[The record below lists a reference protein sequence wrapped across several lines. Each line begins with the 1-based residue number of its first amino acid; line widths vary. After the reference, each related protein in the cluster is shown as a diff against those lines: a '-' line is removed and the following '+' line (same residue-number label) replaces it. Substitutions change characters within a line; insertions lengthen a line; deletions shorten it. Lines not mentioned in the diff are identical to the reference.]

1 MSGYLLYGAPGTGAV
16 AVEAALRIAG
26 AAYEVV
32 DAPDAA
38 ALEKLSATNPMR
50 QVPALTFPANEA
62 GEHETLT
69 ESAAILVR
77 IAELNPDSRLAPSI
91 QAAERGA
98 FLRWMSFVSSA
109 IYAHY
114 WLKDDPARLVPDKAL
129 HSVID
134 ERLETRML
142 ACWKVMEAGVQ
153 RYADAG
159 PYILGADL
167 TVLDLY
173 VAVVSRFRPRRQ
185 RFYVAAPRLG
195 EVARRIDADPRLV
208 GLWAERY
215 PFVKGWDR
223 V

>member
-1 MSGYLLYGAPGTGAV
+1 MSGYVLYGAPGTGAV

-32 DAPDAA
+32 DAPDEA
-38 ALEKLSATNPMR
+38 ALEALAATNPMR
-50 QVPALTFPANEA
+50 QVPALTFPD
-62 GEHETLT
+62 GETLT

-77 IAELNPDSRLAPSI
+77 IAELNPDSRLAPSV

-114 WLKDDPARLVPDKAL
+114 WLKDDPARLVPDRAL

-142 ACWKVMEAGVQ
+142 TCWRVMEAGVQ
-153 RYADAG
+153 RYAAAG

-195 EVARRIDADPRLV
+195 EVVRRIDADPRLV
-208 GLWAERY
+208 SLWAERY
-215 PFVKGWDR
+215 PFVEGWDR
-223 V
+223 T